1 MTEYK
6 DFDKFMGKV
15 RLDIERETEIQAT
28 ISILKRLMEAT
39 YIELGKHK
47 ALTVHGCDIFEVLRF
62 LVIAMENLRKEEAQN
77 DGIHTPLSTD
87 KT

>member
-15 RLDIERETEIQAT
+15 RLDIERETEIQVT

-39 YIELGKHK
+39 SIELAKHK
-47 ALTVHGCDIFEVLRF
+47 ALTIYGCDIFEVLRF
-62 LVIAMENLRKEEAQN
+62 LVIAMENLRKEGAK
-77 DGIHTPLSTD
+77 DD
-87 KT
+87 KL